1 MNKVVSYSL
10 SFLAAAMLLS
20 WGASLLRQA
29 APVLIPAALLILGA
43 VLYARVKKH
52 QNQNRY

>member
-20 WGASLLRQA
+20 WGASLIRASL
-29 APVLIPAALLILGA
+29 PVLVPVGLLILG
-43 VLYARVKKH
+43 VVVYARIKKH

>member
-10 SFLAAAMLLS
+10 SFLATAMLLS
-20 WGASLLRQA
+20 WGASLIRGAL
-29 APVLIPAALLILGA
+29 PVLVPVGLAILG
-43 VLYARVKKH
+43 VVVYARIKKH